1 MDISLL
7 IRNRLKE
14 LGLEQKDLASA
25 AQVTESYI
33 SQLLGRKKAP
43 PAAGR
48 TDLYDKIG
56 DSLRLPKGELAKL
69 ADLQRR
75 EELRK
80 KVAEPPGPL
89 FEEFRKL
96 ILRKCVR
103 NKRNEIQQVFQKQP
117 FGELERL
124 VTQKLLDVTQAF
136 AREDLRSE
144 EWLRQMAEISD
155 RSYEQVRVAT
165 LEFLDADV
173 FSISLENCV
182 SFLDPMI
189 DSWDIDLKTF
199 SLEIVLSR
207 RLARARTKRFEFVEK
222 ESDSLEVVEP
232 GLQQF
237 LNDPSLS
244 GDVTQQEVQFLRKL
258 RFDGRRPTPLYY
270 YRSLQ
275 NLEIPSI
282 FRRPR
287 NGIYRNEEAV
297 LRRSQTRRT
306 ARKGF
311 SS

>member
-7 IRNRLKE
+7 IRHRLNE

-43 PAAGR
+43 PASGR

-56 DSLRLPKGELAKL
+56 DFLSLPKGELAKL
-69 ADLQRR
+69 ADLKRL
-75 EELRK
+75 EELK
-80 KVAEPPGPL
+80 KKIAEPPGPL
-89 FEEFRKL
+89 FEECRKL

-103 NKRNEIQQVFQKQP
+103 DKRKEIQEVFEKQP

-124 VTQKLLDVTQAF
+124 VAQKLLDVTQAF

-144 EWLRQMAEISD
+144 DWLRKIAEFTD
-155 RSYEQVRVAT
+155 RSYEQMRVAI

-222 ESDSLEVVEP
+222 ESDSLDVVEP

-237 LNDPSLS
+237 FNDPSLS
-244 GDVTQQEVQFLRKL
+244 GHVTEEEVQFLKKL
-258 RFDGRRPTPLYY
+258 HFDGRRPTPLYY
-270 YRSLQ
+270 YRELQ
-275 NLEIPSI
+275 NLRDPIHFQAPS
-282 FRRPR
+282 
-287 NGIYRNEEAV
+287 
-297 LRRSQTRRT
+297 QRT
-306 ARKGF
+306 L
-311 SS
+311 SD